1 MGQLTFFLGLEIR
14 YLPQGI
20 IITQSNFTKEFL
32 LDSGITN
39 FKKVVTPLPI
49 NLKLQKDNF
58 PIFHDPPLYRS
69 LVGKLNF
76 LTHTCPDLA
85 YTVQKLSQYLQNP
98 TQAHYNALQHTLH
111 YVHSTTG
118 QGILLHATD
127 KLSLQAFS
135 DSDWGVCIDTRR
147 SVTGYLL
154 WLGQSPISWKSKK
167 QTIVSKIFIRS

>member
-69 LVGKLNF
+69 LAGKLNF

-111 YVHSTTG
+111 YVHSIAG
-118 QGILLHATD
+118 QGILLHAID
-127 KLSLQAFS
+127 RLSLQAFS
-135 DSDWGVCIDTRR
+135 DFDWGA
-147 SVTGYLL
+147 
-154 WLGQSPISWKSKK
+154 
-167 QTIVSKIFIRS
+167 

>member
-1 MGQLTFFLGLEIR
+1 M
-14 YLPQGI
+14 YC
-20 IITQSNFTKEFL
+20 
-32 LDSGITN
+32 
-39 FKKVVTPLPI
+39 
-49 NLKLQKDNF
+49 
-58 PIFHDPPLYRS
+58 S

-76 LTHTCPDLA
+76 LTHTRPDLA
-85 YTVQKLSQYLQNP
+85 YTVQTLSQYLQNP